1 MDYIVIKSKKRK
13 NTIEFRVINNK
24 VYVYTPLKVKDDY
37 IHNLYLRY
45 KEELLNKIKNTSK
58 IKYLGK
64 EYNLVNK
71 NSKLLVKPSIEIIEN
86 DFIIYLPE
94 NKIVNIDSFLIEWK
108 KIEIKKII
116 EERIKYFLNNYKIFK
131 FSFDKNKISYKNQRS
146 LWGSCSSVNNLN
158 FNCNL
163 IEKRIEVIDYVIIHE
178 LSHTLY
184 KDHSK
189 NFWNCIANIIP
200 NYKELRKE
208 LKNN

>member
-45 KEELLNKIKNTSK
+45 KEELLKKIKNTSK

-71 NSKLLVKPSIEIIEN
+71 NSKLLVKPSIEIIED

-131 FSFDKNKISYKNQRS
+131 FSFNKNKISYKNQRS

-189 NFWNCIANIIP
+189 RFWDCVASIIS